1 MLVRSDFYFGIRDK
15 TQSFPSP
22 GTRPQSALVKY
33 ALQTTLTNS
42 GDLTASQTKLQHDS
56 LTLRPVD
63 DRELYDGKYSHSC
76 CYVALF
82 YHCLSELLYLLRATQ
97 YHMTL
102 LHLCHL
108 FFFKKM
114 NIWNGLS

>member
-108 FFFKKM
+108 FFF
-114 NIWNGLS
+114 